1 MIGTARKTGSIP
13 GPDQYGRIY
22 KVVDP
27 MTGIVGYNM
36 WASDLPEGE
45 PDSIKRI
52 RAYDSFAGFVW
63 TFCPSKANRKVR
75 ELNDG
80 PKEKVSTSH
89 TRMIE
94 RVRRR
99 LAEGIEG
106 DIDGFTA
113 LQDMAEMLADIEGRR
128 QRPALPGWGR

>member
-1 MIGTARKTGSIP
+1 MIELRADGSIP

-27 MTGIVGYNM
+27 MTGIVAYNM
-36 WASDLPEGE
+36 RASDLPEGE

-52 RAYDSFAGFVW
+52 RAYDSFAGFV
-63 TFCPSKANRKVR
+63 TDILPIEEANRKVR

-89 TRMIE
+89 TRMIQ

>member
-1 MIGTARKTGSIP
+1 MIELRADGSIP

-27 MTGIVGYNM
+27 MTGIVAYNM
-36 WASDLPEGE
+36 RASDLPEGE

-52 RAYDSFAGFVW
+52 RAYYSFAGFV
-63 TFCPSKANRKVR
+63 TDILPIEEANRKVR
-75 ELNDG
+75 ELNNG

>member
-1 MIGTARKTGSIP
+1 MIELRADGSIP

-27 MTGIVGYNM
+27 MTGIVAYNM

-52 RAYDSFAGFVW
+52 RAYYSFAGFV
-63 TFCPSKANRKVR
+63 TDILPIEEANRKVR

-99 LAEGIEG
+99 LDEGIEG

-128 QRPALPGWGR
+128 QRPALPV

>member
-1 MIGTARKTGSIP
+1 MIELRADGSIP

-27 MTGIVGYNM
+27 MTGIVAYNM
-36 WASDLPEGE
+36 RASDLPEGE

-52 RAYDSFAGFVW
+52 RAYYSFAGFV
-63 TFCPSKANRKVR
+63 TDILPIEDVKRKVR

-99 LAEGIEG
+99 LAEGIDG

>member
-1 MIGTARKTGSIP
+1 MIELRADGSIP

-27 MTGIVGYNM
+27 MTGIVAYNM
-36 WASDLPEGE
+36 RASDLPEGE

-52 RAYDSFAGFVW
+52 RAYDSFAGFV
-63 TFCPSKANRKVR
+63 TDILPIEDVKRKVR

-99 LAEGIEG
+99 LAEGIDG